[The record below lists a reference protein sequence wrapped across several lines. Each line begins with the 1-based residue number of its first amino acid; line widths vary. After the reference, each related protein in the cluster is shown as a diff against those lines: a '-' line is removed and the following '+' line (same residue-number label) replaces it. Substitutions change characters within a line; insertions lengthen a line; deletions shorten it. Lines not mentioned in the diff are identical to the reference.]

1 MLVLLDTDIC
11 IYLIREQPE
20 TLIKQFDRY
29 AVGDVGISTITLA
42 ELEYGISKSSKPARN
57 KEALDQFTTPLVVAD
72 FDRPATAAYGKLR
85 AALEKRGHMIGG
97 MDLLIAAHAVSLSV
111 PIVTHNV
118 REFRSVPGLRVE
130 TWN

>member
-11 IYLIREQPE
+11 IYLIREQPD
-20 TLIKQFDRY
+20 TIVDRFTRY
-29 AVGDVGISTITLA
+29 AIGDIGISTITLA

-57 KEALDQFTTPLVVAD
+57 REALGQFTTPLVIVE
-72 FDRPATAAYGKLR
+72 FDRPASVAYGQLR
-85 AALEKRGHMIGG
+85 ATLEKKGQMIGG
-97 MDLLIAAHAVSLSV
+97 MDLLIAAHAVSLNI

-118 REFRSVPGLRVE
+118 REFRRVPGLRVE